1 MSDILKDITDELPK
15 VITDACFEGAN
26 IVLYTE
32 NAAFF
37 REGTAQIRELVNKY
51 KKRIELRLKKCL
63 LICLLVRR
71 AKSKRS

>member
-32 NAAFF
+32 DK
-37 REGTAQIRELVNKY
+37 ELVEAY
-51 KKRIELRLKKCL
+51 KIFKEYDGRHNY
-63 LICLLVRR
+63 
-71 AKSKRS
+71 